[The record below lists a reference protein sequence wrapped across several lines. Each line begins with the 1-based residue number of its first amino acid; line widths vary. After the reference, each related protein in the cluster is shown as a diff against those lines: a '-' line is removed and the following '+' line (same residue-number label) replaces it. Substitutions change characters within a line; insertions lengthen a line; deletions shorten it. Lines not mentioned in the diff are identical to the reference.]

1 MADLGS
7 CSMNDSNQ
15 GLFDLA
21 VVEHD
26 PGGET
31 LAGGCCELS
40 QSTEVR
46 IGDRGARLDF
56 DSGDAAATPLDHDVH
71 LGAVLVPEVEEPQV
85 LVMPARLA
93 SQFGVHEGLGQ
104 LPEKSPIRPQGSRVG
119 AQQSA
124 GQPRI
129 ADVQLGRLHQPL
141 EAVAVPR
148 SQPLQEEQPL
158 EQDQVVADRRQAQ
171 LEGRRQ
177 AAGVELA
184 PGLGGGDLQQP
195 RQCPSADCN
204 LCRRPIESITLV

>member
-119 AQQSA
+119 AQQTVASTADPAYSA
-124 GQPRI
+124 YT
-129 ADVQLGRLHQPL
+129 APL
-141 EAVAVPR
+141 ACFA
-148 SQPLQEEQPL
+148 
-158 EQDQVVADRRQAQ
+158 
-171 LEGRRQ
+171 
-177 AAGVELA
+177 
-184 PGLGGGDLQQP
+184 
-195 RQCPSADCN
+195 
-204 LCRRPIESITLV
+204 RRPVSNISSSLPSWQRTLCAIE